1 MRFLTRIIQLGV
13 AIALTLAVVL
23 WFAARRGDRGFI
35 EEEVTIARPAP
46 AVFRWISSE
55 DLVRRWVSD
64 LTELRRADGDSLQQ
78 GATGFKMTQVVA
90 GRRVE
95 MTLRVVRVVP
105 NQELGLLVSSGN
117 SGSGFSGDANF
128 KLIAGG
134 EYTRLVFTSHTQFVS
149 LSDRIF
155 EPALTF
161 ATQRKVHDDLER
173 LKLLMESEQDKLAN
187 PRSTTLGR

>member
-55 DLVRRWVSD
+55 DSVRRWVSD
-64 LTELRRADGDSLQQ
+64 LTELRKADGDFPQQ
-78 GATGFKMTQVVA
+78 GATGFKMVQVVA

-95 MTLRVVRVVP
+95 MTLRIARVVP
-105 NQELGLLVSSGN
+105 NQELALLVSSGN
-117 SGSGFSGDANF
+117 SENGFSGDANF

-149 LSDRIF
+149 LTDRIF

-161 ATQRKVHDDLER
+161 AMQRKLHDDLER
-173 LKLLMESEQDKLAN
+173 LKLLMESEQDKPAN
-187 PRSTTLGR
+187 PRSTSLGR